1 MNVLELGRLLDVH
14 PTSVRMDAYRTYD
27 SSMTVALELEG
38 AASFTVNLHCRRFS
52 GPIQG
57 KTERISLERCDP
69 GWMLVGEATRV
80 TFLEPLGRRPP
91 PVKAFDGAPITAK
104 DAKAFDEEAMTR
116 NPPQPEDLDSH
127 GVRKPH
133 DEVSLAAYFA
143 AAPATLTV
151 LSYGSDWS
159 ALKPREM
166 YTCLRR
172 GRSLD
177 FTALML
183 QDVSFFS
190 GDLRGK
196 PDALALHRVEGGY
209 EIVGAETRICFRSF
223 SLGKGLPVIASRPRG
238 IRTPAPVMDDE
249 LVRRLTVGAPLDD
262 LGLPRFE
269 GRIDLRGAELDDL
282 AAGFN
287 GRGSWTGIDF
297 SGATFTHLMIQNLSV
312 DDCRFDRASLD
323 GLRMWGSQLKNTSF
337 VGASLREGA
346 LGTAGDLGINTFENV
361 DFSRAKMGY
370 SGWFVAKVDGCK
382 FDGLKG
388 VQFEGTQFSNCI
400 FSGTISDVSFQKTT
414 NLVDA
419 ARFGSNEM
427 KNVDFSNAKFSW
439 VEFRGLDLNEVTW
452 PVDDD
457 LLVVD
462 DYRRSLER
470 SIAWLRARSDEG
482 ATRVADWLRAHLDVA
497 GPAQKRGVLGW
508 REIEMLAGGPIDE
521 LRAQLLGR

>member
-1 MNVLELGRLLDVH
+1 M
-14 PTSVRMDAYRTYD
+14 
-27 SSMTVALELEG
+27 
-38 AASFTVNLHCRRFS
+38 
-52 GPIQG
+52 
-57 KTERISLERCDP
+57 
-69 GWMLVGEATRV
+69 
-80 TFLEPLGRRPP
+80 
-91 PVKAFDGAPITAK
+91 
-104 DAKAFDEEAMTR
+104 AMID
-116 NPPQPEDLDSH
+116 N
-127 GVRKPH
+127 
-133 DEVSLAAYFA
+133 EV
-143 AAPATLTV
+143 
-151 LSYGSDWS
+151 
-159 ALKPREM
+159 
-166 YTCLRR
+166 
-172 GRSLD
+172 
-177 FTALML
+177 
-183 QDVSFFS
+183 
-190 GDLRGK
+190 
-196 PDALALHRVEGGY
+196 
-209 EIVGAETRICFRSF
+209 
-223 SLGKGLPVIASRPRG
+223 
-238 IRTPAPVMDDE
+238 
-249 LVRRLTVGAPLDD
+249 VRRLAAGAPLDD

-282 AAGFN
+282 VVGFN
-287 GRGSWTGIDF
+287 GPGSWTGIDF

-323 GLRMWGSQLKNTSF
+323 GLRIWGSQLKNTSF

-388 VQFEGTQFSNCI
+388 VQFEGTQFSNCS
-400 FSGTISDVSFQKTT
+400 FDGTISDVSFQKTT

-470 SIAWLRARSDEG
+470 SIAWLHARGDEG
-482 ATRVADWLRAHLDVA
+482 SERLAGWLERQLSFA
-497 GPAQKRGVLGW
+497 GAGQQRGVLRW
-508 REIEMLAGGPIDE
+508 SALEKLADGPIDE